1 MNTFA
6 SAPSLDSVGISAHA
20 QATHAKVVAQLRSLK
35 LLQNLPSEALSTRM
49 AQDSFRRESGLL
61 EDFTAAEAH
70 VLAQA
75 MLPIAA
81 DRKQR
86 LLGEGESGGWMLLV
100 FEGTVD
106 VTKTNPYGSQT
117 RLGVVTEGAIIGEMS
132 LLDGEPRFASAT
144 AISPVRAG
152 VLTQAAVGVLIRD
165 HPAVGAKLLVKL
177 TQLLSA
183 RLRNTSRRL
192 VNVLD
197 GRADDAT
204 QHVVGLGADEVPSME
219 LPAHSG

>member
-1 MNTFA
+1 MT
-6 SAPSLDSVGISAHA
+6 SDPSLQAVGISAHA

-35 LLQNLPSEALSTRM
+35 LLQALAADALIERM

-61 EDFTAAEAH
+61 EDFTAAEAR

-75 MLPIAA
+75 LLPIAA
-81 DRKQR
+81 QRQQR
-86 LLGEGESGGWMLLV
+86 LLSEGESGGWMLLV

-106 VTKTNPYGSQT
+106 VTKTNPHGGQT

-192 VNVLD
+192 VSVLD
-197 GRADDAT
+197 GQPAGAVAD
-204 QHVVGLGADEVPSME
+204 VVGLGADEVPSME